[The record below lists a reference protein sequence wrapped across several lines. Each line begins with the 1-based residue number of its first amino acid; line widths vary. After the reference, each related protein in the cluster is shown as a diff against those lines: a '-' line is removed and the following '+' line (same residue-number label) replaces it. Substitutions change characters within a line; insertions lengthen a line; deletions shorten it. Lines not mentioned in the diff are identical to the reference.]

1 MLVDRRGRNAAP
13 VLAVHAVNTVT
24 TIFTVR
30 TVNAVPAIF
39 AVHAVNAVTTIF
51 AVHAVN
57 AVPAVLACFTGVALF
72 ALRTVRALDR
82 AKVQLRAAAQQDLQL
97 SGIIDRDILD
107 SDAVRA
113 VRSVFTVYAI
123 LAVRTILAVP
133 TGFTALALFSLC
145 ADNDAQIGYIAV
157 GIGQHE
163 LALLI
168 DLGLYDTDTVFSVR
182 AVQAVCTV
190 CSVFPVSADDPTK
203 VRPLLI
209 GESKHKLPV
218 RVDLRFDHADPIGSV
233 LAVQT
238 VLAVLA
244 VFPIFAVFAVC
255 AILAVFSVCADDP
268 AEVGCGPVRI
278 GQLQFARGIDESV
291 GNADAILAVLAI
303 QTIFTVLTDHNAQ
316 IRRLTVGISQ
326 NQFTADDLGFYNANA
341 IFTVF
346 ADDLIQ
352 IHDPAI
358 RKAEQELPLGIDGCA
373 ADADAVLAIQ
383 AILAVLSVF
392 PVLAVL
398 SVCTVLAVFADGNAR
413 IQDGSVRQGDEQLAL
428 SGKGS
433 RADRDHFVL
442 CRRVQRIGPVR
453 LRPGVAVFLC
463 DLIGRLAVQGFQ
475 PFLQAAL
482 VTVFFR
488 QFIGRKAVFYRRPT
502 GFMYDL
508 CHNKGDADHQKD
520 CQYDA

>member
-13 VLAVHAVNTVT
+13 VLAVHAVNTVPA
-24 TIFTVR
+24 IFTVR
-30 TVNAVPAIF
+30 TVNAV
-39 AVHAVNAVTTIF
+39 TTIF
-51 AVHAVN
+51 
-57 AVPAVLACFTGVALF
+57 ACFTGVALFAFF

-82 AKVQLRAAAQQDLQL
+82 AKVQLRAAAQQNLQL
-97 SGIIDRDILD
+97 SGIIDRDGLD

-113 VRSVFTVYAI
+113 VRSIFTVYAVN
-123 LAVRTILAVP
+123 AVPAIFAVCAILAVP
-133 TGFTALALFSLC
+133 TGFAALALFSLC

-157 GIGQHE
+157 GIGQHQ

-168 DLGLYDTDTVFSVR
+168 DLGLYNTDAVFSVR

-218 RVDLRFDHADPIGSV
+218 GIDLRFDHADPIGSV

-291 GNADAILAVLAI
+291 GNADAVLAVLAI

-341 IFTVF
+341 IFAVF

-383 AILAVLSVF
+383 AIFPVLAVFPIFAVF
-392 PVLAVL
+392 AVCAILAVL
-398 SVCTVLAVFADGNAR
+398 SVCTVLAVFADGNTC
-413 IQDGSVRQGDEQLAL
+413 IQDGSVRQRDEQLAL

-433 RADRDHFVL
+433 RADRDRLVL

-482 VTVFFR
+482 VTIFFR

>member
-1 MLVDRRGRNAAP
+1 M
-13 VLAVHAVNTVT
+13 
-24 TIFTVR
+24 
-30 TVNAVPAIF
+30 
-39 AVHAVNAVTTIF
+39 
-51 AVHAVN
+51 
-57 AVPAVLACFTGVALF
+57 
-72 ALRTVRALDR
+72 
-82 AKVQLRAAAQQDLQL
+82 
-97 SGIIDRDILD
+97 
-107 SDAVRA
+107 
-113 VRSVFTVYAI
+113 
-123 LAVRTILAVP
+123 
-133 TGFTALALFSLC
+133 
-145 ADNDAQIGYIAV
+145 
-157 GIGQHE
+157 
-163 LALLI
+163 
-168 DLGLYDTDTVFSVR
+168 
-182 AVQAVCTV
+182 
-190 CSVFPVSADDPTK
+190 
-203 VRPLLI
+203 
-209 GESKHKLPV
+209 
-218 RVDLRFDHADPIGSV
+218 
-233 LAVQT
+233 
-238 VLAVLA
+238 
-244 VFPIFAVFAVC
+244 
-255 AILAVFSVCADDP
+255 
-268 AEVGCGPVRI
+268 
-278 GQLQFARGIDESV
+278 
-291 GNADAILAVLAI
+291 AI
-303 QTIFTVLTDHNAQ
+303 QTIFTVLTGHNAQ

-326 NQFTADDLGFYNANA
+326 NQFTADDLGFCNADA

-358 RKAEQELPLGIDGCA
+358 RKAEQELPFGIDGCA

-398 SVCTVLAVFADGNAR
+398 SVCAVLAVCPVLTVLAVCPVLADGNAR

-428 SGKGS
+428 CGKGS

-488 QFIGRKAVFYRRPT
+488 QLIGGKAVLYRRHA

>member
-24 TIFTVR
+24 TIF
-30 TVNAVPAIF
+30 
-39 AVHAVNAVTTIF
+39 
-51 AVHAVN
+51 AVN
-57 AVPAVLACFTGVALF
+57 AVPAVLACFTGVALFAFF

-107 SDAVRA
+107 SDTVRA
-113 VRSVFTVYAI
+113 VRSIFTVNAI

-133 TGFTALALFSLC
+133 TGFAALALFSLC

-168 DLGLYDTDTVFSVR
+168 DLGLYDTDAVFSVR

-190 CSVFPVSADDPTK
+190 CSVFPVSADDPAK

-218 RVDLRFDHADPIGSV
+218 RVDLRFDHADPIGTV

-244 VFPIFAVFAVC
+244 VFPIFAVFA
-255 AILAVFSVCADDP
+255 VCADDP

-341 IFTVF
+341 IFAVF

-358 RKAEQELPLGIDGCA
+358 RKAEQELPLGIDGCP
-373 ADADAVLAIQ
+373 ADADAVLAI
-383 AILAVLSVF
+383 LAVS
-392 PVLAVL
+392 PVL
-398 SVCTVLAVFADGNAR
+398 TVLAICPVLADGNAR

-433 RADRDHFVL
+433 RANRDHFVL

-482 VTVFFR
+482 VTIFFR

>member
-13 VLAVHAVNTVT
+13 VLAVHAVPA
-24 TIFTVR
+24 IFTVR

-39 AVHAVNAVTTIF
+39 TVRT
-51 AVHAVN
+51 VN
-57 AVPAVLACFTGVALF
+57 AVPAVLACFTGVALFAFF

-97 SGIIDRDILD
+97 SGIIDRDGLD
-107 SDAVRA
+107 SDTVRA
-113 VRSVFTVYAI
+113 VRSIFTVNAI

-133 TGFTALALFSLC
+133 TGFAALALFSLC
-145 ADNDAQIGYIAV
+145 TDNDAQIGYIAV

-168 DLGLYDTDTVFSVR
+168 DLRLYDTDAVFSVR

-190 CSVFPVSADDPTK
+190 CSVFPVSADDPAK

-218 RVDLRFDHADPIGSV
+218 RVDLRFDHADPIGTV

-244 VFPIFAVFAVC
+244 VFPIFAVFA
-255 AILAVFSVCADDP
+255 VCADDP

-341 IFTVF
+341 IFAVF

-358 RKAEQELPLGIDGCA
+358 RKAEQELPFGIDGCA

-398 SVCTVLAVFADGNAR
+398 SVCAVLAVCPVLTVLAVCPVLADGNAR

-488 QFIGRKAVFYRRPT
+488 
-502 GFMYDL
+502 
-508 CHNKGDADHQKD
+508 
-520 CQYDA
+520 